1 MLDTETLQYLTDD
14 MKSRLV
20 KFEQTFSSA
29 GWPLIMEWAKASA
42 EEQRD
47 RMLFCSN
54 WEQYVNLQAQWTM
67 FTEFA
72 NLEESTYA
80 EFERLASELKEHKDQ
95 ENLLEREL
103 EFE

>member
-1 MLDTETLQYLTDD
+1 MLDTESLQYLPDE

-20 KFEQTFSSA
+20 KFENTFSSE
-29 GWPLIMEWAKASA
+29 GWDQIVLWAKKSA

-47 RMLFCSN
+47 RMLFCQN
-54 WEQYVNLQAQWTM
+54 WEQYLAIQAQWTM

-72 NLEESTYA
+72 NLEESTFA
-80 EFERLASELKEHKDQ
+80 EFERMAQEFRDQKEAVD
-95 ENLLEREL
+95 LEGSEL